1 MRRYILSFETSE
13 AVKEFLTMINTKQ
26 VEFSMK
32 NNIVIC
38 TCSEPE
44 LTIAKTRFGATVDE
58 LISPN
63 FN

>member
-1 MRRYILSFETSE
+1 MRRYILSFESNE

-38 TCSEPE
+38 SCSEEE
-44 LTIAKTRFGATVDE
+44 LGIARNRFGATIDE
-58 LISPN
+58 LINPD